1 MLFLLL
7 LVSMDFKSSINR
19 SAHLETQ
26 SEIMEVGSLACTK
39 ELGTRGEEDREKLTS
54 ELKISRRG
62 EDR

>member
-1 MLFLLL
+1 
-7 LVSMDFKSSINR
+7 MDFKSSINR

-26 SEIMEVGSLACTK
+26 SEIKEVGSLACTK